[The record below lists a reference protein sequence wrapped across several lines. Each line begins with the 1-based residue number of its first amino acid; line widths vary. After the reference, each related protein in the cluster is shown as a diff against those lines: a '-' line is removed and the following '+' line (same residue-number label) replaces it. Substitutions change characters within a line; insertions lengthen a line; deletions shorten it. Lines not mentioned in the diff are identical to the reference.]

1 MLFLHCCFLS
11 KLAQPEMDLRE
22 SLVLLLV
29 WYKNGGFR
37 VVVVNEWLNYDGL
50 VVIL

>member
-1 MLFLHCCFLS
+1 MISYLSNKEDMLCVC
-11 KLAQPEMDLRE
+11 
-22 SLVLLLV
+22 LLLGFV